1 MPVFGRNKIIAL
13 AGAAFVA
20 GSAAIP
26 ASLTPDMLLAATL
39 SVAPVSVD
47 AAREAM
53 LTPTLALVTDDEATD
68 TDTDTSASAD
78 SATLDP
84 ELECMAKVVYHEAA
98 NQPRE
103 GQLAVAQ
110 LIMNRVQ
117 SGRFPTTIC
126 GVANQPGQFFHTAS
140 YNPPAQ
146 SARWAEAVEVS
157 REARD
162 GSTQDVSAGAIFY
175 HAAYRPAPAFFRTR
189 TRVMRLGDHIFY
201 R

>member
-13 AGAAFVA
+13 AGAALAV
-20 GSAAIP
+20 GGVAIP
-26 ASLTPDMLLAATL
+26 ASLTPGLAATL
-39 SVAPVSVD
+39 SVAPISVD

-53 LTPTLALVTDDEATD
+53 LTPTIPLVASDDATD
-68 TDTDTSASAD
+68 TGGSSDDKSSAD
-78 SATLDP
+78 SAALDP

-98 NQPRE
+98 NQSRD

-126 GVANQPGQFFHTAS
+126 GVANQRGQFFHTAS
-140 YNPPAQ
+140 YNPPED
-146 SARWAEAVEVS
+146 SPRWAEAIEVS

-162 GSTQDVSAGAIFY
+162 GSSRDVSGGAIFY
-175 HAAYRPAPAFFRTR
+175 HAAYQPASAFFRTR
-189 TRVMRLGDHIFY
+189 PRVMRLGDHIFY